1 LRIRTR
7 KLITIALFAA
17 LTAIGSII
25 IIPIG
30 TVPITLQNMFPML
43 AGLIIGP
50 EAAAMSQ
57 GVYLLLG
64 IVGLPVFAGGTG
76 GFNSIF
82 NPSFGYV
89 IGFILS
95 AFVIGKM
102 GRIVDRLTFVKS
114 VVICIVGTLVIYLI
128 GIPYLYIVLNNV
140 LGKKITITYAIKIG
154 FILFIPGDILKI
166 IVVSF
171 ISNKIVP
178 LLKRENL
185 IENRW

>member
-1 LRIRTR
+1 MRISTR
-7 KLITIALFAA
+7 KLIMVALFAA
-17 LTAIGSII
+17 LTAIGSMIT
-25 IIPIG
+25 IPIG
-30 TVPITLQNMFPML
+30 PVPITLQNMFPML

-57 GVYLLLG
+57 FVYLLLG

-76 GFNSIF
+76 GVNSIF
-82 NPSFGYV
+82 TPSFGYI

-95 AFVIGKM
+95 AFVIGKISRLV
-102 GRIVDRLTFVKS
+102 GRLTFVKS
-114 VVICIVGTLVIYLI
+114 VVICIVGTLMIYLI

-140 LGKKITITYAIKIG
+140 LGKKITITYAMKIG

-185 IENRW
+185 IENR